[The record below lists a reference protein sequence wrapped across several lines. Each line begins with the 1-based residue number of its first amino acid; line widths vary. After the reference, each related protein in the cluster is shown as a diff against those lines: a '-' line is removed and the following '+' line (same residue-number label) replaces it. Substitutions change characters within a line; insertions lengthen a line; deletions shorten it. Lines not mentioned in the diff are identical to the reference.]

1 MSEPAAE
8 KRIAT
13 RQRIARNGKIVFAN
27 FATILDCTM
36 RDVSE
41 TGAKLIAQDAKSV
54 PDKFGLVLIT
64 DQLMRDAKVVW
75 RRGNEIGV
83 EFEGATVD
91 LTKTRSPRL
100 QQFRMP

>member
-1 MSEPAAE
+1 MSDQAAE
-8 KRIAT
+8 KRSTA
-13 RQRIARNGKIVFAN
+13 RKRIARNGKIVFPN
-27 FATILDCTM
+27 FAAILDCTM
-36 RDVSE
+36 RDVSD
-41 TGAKLIAQDAKSV
+41 TGAKLIALNGQGV
-54 PDKFGLVLIT
+54 PDRFGLVLIT

-83 EFEGATVD
+83 EFEGDAVD